1 MKKVYVNE
9 YNGDVYESVEDCVKA
24 EEEFRI
30 EREKAEAEKVRKAEL
45 DAKVERA
52 YDKAYEALK
61 EYIELLGENH
71 GVDVDGLMVEMI
83 ADILFRKDEDDD

>member
-1 MKKVYVNE
+1 MKRVYVNE
-9 YNGDVYESVEDCVKA
+9 YNGDVYESVEDCEKA

-30 EREKAEAEKVRKAEL
+30 EQEKAAAEKARKAEL
-45 DAKVERA
+45 DAKVDRA

-61 EYIELLGENH
+61 EYIELLSDSHSIN
-71 GVDVDGLMVEMI
+71 VDGLMVEMI